1 VVASGL
7 HTPLSFGSEDLGHL
21 HRGRPN
27 ASRRTDDSARRKVGT
42 NDTARALN
50 AYVERTTRETLLR
63 IYEETDA
70 IAVVG
75 ASTTDGK
82 PGHDIPKY
90 LQLQGYRIIPVNPRG
105 GEILG
110 EHSYPSL
117 RDIDVKVDVVDVFR
131 SPEEAEGIAGEAIAI
146 GAKTLWFQPGTHTDE
161 AIALARA
168 AGLTVVAR
176 RCMGVTHG
184 WLGLGPGPH
193 LSSVA

>member
-1 VVASGL
+1 V
-7 HTPLSFGSEDLGHL
+7 GSEGFGHL

-27 ASRRTDDSARRKVGT
+27 ASRRTDDSARRKAGT

-50 AYVERTTRETLLR
+50 AYMERTTRETLLR
-63 IYEETDA
+63 IYEETDT

-75 ASTTDGK
+75 ASATEGK
-82 PGHDIPKY
+82 SGHDIPRY
-90 LQLQGYRIIPVNPRG
+90 LQSQGYRIIPVNPRG

-110 EHSYPSL
+110 ERSYPSL

-131 SPEEAEGIAGEAIAI
+131 PPEEAEGIAGEAIAI

-161 AIALARA
+161 AVALARA
-168 AGLTVVAR
+168 AGLTVVAK

-193 LSSVA
+193 VSSVA

>member
-168 AGLTVVAR
+168 AGLRVVAR
-176 RCMGVTHG
+176 RCRG
-184 WLGLGPGPH
+184 
-193 LSSVA
+193 